1 MRRMGWILALA
12 LAPLPVHAQSGK
24 VAVKPTLTVEG
35 ARAVL
40 RTARAEAAR
49 LAAPGGA
56 IAVVD
61 DGGRLVALER
71 LDETFAAAAGIAEA
85 KARTAA
91 LFRRPTKGM
100 EDAIVS
106 GRTTLLNVADAPL
119 QGGVPLLVDGVVVGA
134 VGVSGAASADQDNE
148 IAVAAAATALTPGE
162 GESDVL
168 ALEPSAVATAFA
180 RGAPLFEGPAY
191 KIHASR
197 RTEPGQAEIHERDTD
212 VIYVL
217 EGRATLV
224 TGGDVVDGRTIAPE
238 EIRGASIRGGSART
252 LTKGSVL
259 VVPAGTPHWFRDV
272 TGPFLYYVVKVS
284 NP

>member
-12 LAPLPVHAQSGK
+12 LAPVPVHGQTGT
-24 VAVKPTLTVEG
+24 VTTKPALTVEG
-35 ARAVL
+35 ARAVV
-40 RTARAEAAR
+40 RMARAEAAR
-49 LAAPGGA
+49 LSAPGGA

-61 DGGRLVALER
+61 DGGRLMVLER
-71 LDETFAAAAGIAEA
+71 LDGTFAAAAGIAEA

-100 EDAIVS
+100 EDAIVG

-119 QGGVPLLVDGVVVGA
+119 EGGVPLLVDGVIVGA

-148 IAVAAAATALTPGE
+148 IAVAAAATPLTPGE
-162 GESDVL
+162 NSLEVL
-168 ALEPSAVATAFA
+168 SLDPSTVATAFS

-197 RTEPGQAEIHERDTD
+197 RTEPGQAEIHTRDTD

-224 TGGDVVDGRTIAPE
+224 TGGEVVDGRTIAPE
-238 EIRGASIRGGSART
+238 EIRGASIRGGNART
-252 LTKGSVL
+252 LTKGAVL
-259 VVPAGTPHWFRDV
+259 AVPAGTPHWFRDV

-284 NP
+284 N